1 MCQSCA
7 HLDRSIH
14 QAKAAFPY
22 SGWVAAAIRS
32 FKYGDEWSRAAHL
45 GSLMIPVIEP
55 LGEFDAIVPVPLH
68 AARLRQ
74 RGYNQ
79 SGLLAVE
86 IGRQLQIPV
95 VPVLARTRD
104 TVSQVTLSREDR
116 QSNLS
121 GAFGLDSGWAP
132 ASGTRFLMID
142 DVRTTGATLNA
153 CAKELVR
160 TGPRQ
165 VTVATLALDLPQ
177 RELHDWLAEY
187 GR

>member
-1 MCQSCA
+1 
-7 HLDRSIH
+7 
-14 QAKAAFPY
+14 
-22 SGWVAAAIRS
+22 
-32 FKYGDEWSRAAHL
+32 
-45 GSLMIPVIEP
+45 MIPILEP

-68 AARLRQ
+68 PARLRK

-79 SGLLAVE
+79 SGLLAAE
-86 IGRQLQIPV
+86 IGRQLQ
-95 VPVLARTRD
+95 VPVMPVLVRTRD

-116 QSNLS
+116 QTNLS
-121 GAFGLDSGWAP
+121 GAFGLDPGWAP
-132 ASGTRFLMID
+132 APGTRFLMID

-165 VTVATLALDLPQ
+165 VTVATLALDLPR
-177 RELHDWLAEY
+177 RELGAWLAEH